1 MSYDRERRRP
11 ERERMVETQIEARGI
26 RDPRVLSAMKNVPR
40 ELFVPE
46 DQQERAFFD
55 GPLSIGHGQT
65 ISQPYIV
72 AYMTEKLEVFPGD
85 RVLEIGTGCGYQTA
99 VLAELAGHVYTVE
112 IVKPLADIARR
123 LLEQAGY
130 DNISF
135 LSSDGTMGWEEESPF
150 DAIMVTAAP
159 PRIPGELTRQLA
171 DGGRMIVPV
180 GEFSQVLYKVTRRG
194 DDFEKESLLGVRFVP
209 MTGRIEFDS

>member
-1 MSYDRERRRP
+1 MIYDREKRRS
-11 ERERMVETQIEARGI
+11 ERIKMVETQIEARGV
-26 RDPRVLSAMKNVPR
+26 RDPRVVSAMKNVPR
-40 ELFVPE
+40 ELFVPD
-46 DQQERAFFD
+46 DQRERAFFD
-55 GPLSIGHGQT
+55 GPLCIGHGQT

-72 AYMTEKLEVFPGD
+72 AYMTEKLGVRPGD

-112 IVKPLADIARR
+112 IVRPLAEKARR
-123 LLEQAGY
+123 RLEQAGY

-135 LSSDGTMGWEEESPF
+135 LASDGTLGWKEESPF

-159 PRIPGELTRQLA
+159 PRIPGGLIQQLE

-180 GEFSQVLYKVTRRG
+180 GELSQILYKITRRG
-194 DDFEKESLLGVRFVP
+194 DDFEKKSLLGVRFVP
-209 MTGRIEFDS
+209 MTGGIESDS